1 MNTIRYVPKEK
12 YITKEKIGE
21 LHLQDLIDIQY
32 GSNGSLFIF
41 TGIVR
46 RDKTKKGFVREIIY
60 EAYEEMAEKEM
71 ERIKQKALKKF
82 KLRDILI
89 KHRIGRIVA
98 GEASIIVAVFS
109 RHRKEGIQAVD
120 YVVEEIKKKLYKLI
134 LWLYFPQYF
143 LFLQSI

>member
-21 LHLQDLIDIQY
+21 LHLQDLIDIQD

-98 GEASIIVAVFS
+98 GEASIIVVVFS
-109 RHRKEGIQAVD
+109 PHRKEGIQAVD
-120 YVVEEIKKKLYKLI
+120 YVVEEIKKKVPIWKKEIFEDGSYRWK
-134 LWLYFPQYF
+134 
-143 LFLQSI
+143 